1 VRKGTLSDAQ
11 TLGMYEDGMSIIA
24 LCVHEGMTAYGVI
37 GRLGRARK
45 RRGQEFRRARRKAP
59 QETFT
64 SFDALREAVE
74 RLERATA
81 EYAR

>member
-1 VRKGTLSDAQ
+1 MRKGTLSDAQ

-24 LCVHEGMTAYGVI
+24 ICVHEGMTPYGVI

-45 RRGQEFRRARRKAP
+45 GRGRYVRARPKRP